1 VTVAHGERRGRRGG
15 RLGGGQGLR
24 LLALATLSAVA
35 ALSGCA
41 HAPGQFWKPAE
52 KELIWPLPPDPP
64 RVRYEGTIT
73 AESIRDNATRRGLSA
88 VLRFIAGA
96 PEVNLLTPHG
106 ISADRMTLALA
117 DSGTAVVHLLD
128 LTSGDYRAVES
139 VEKTRLQCP
148 IGVAAD
154 GEGGVFVSDA
164 VLRRVFHLSRSGR
177 LIREV
182 AGDFQRPTGVA
193 YDASRRRLYV
203 VDTPAHSVLV
213 FQEEA
218 GGYSLLRRLGGRGQ
232 ERGAFNFPTHL
243 SLAANGNLYVTDS
256 LNFRVQVFTPDGA
269 SLQSFGR
276 PGDGTGDFGTAKGV
290 AVDSE
295 GHIYVVDSLFDVVQV
310 FDESGRFLL
319 SFAGTGREAGELWLP
334 TGACM
339 DREDRIY
346 VADSGNSRIQVYQYV
361 RQQKP

>member
-1 VTVAHGERRGRRGG
+1 
-15 RLGGGQGLR
+15 LR
-24 LLALATLSAVA
+24 LLVLVILSAAA

-41 HAPGQFWKPAE
+41 GRPGPFWKPPD

-64 RVRYEGTIT
+64 RVRYEGAIT
-73 AESIRDNATRRGLSA
+73 AESLRDSATGHGFSA

-96 PEVNLLTPHG
+96 PEVKLLTPHG
-106 ISADRMTLALA
+106 VSADAKTLALA
-117 DSGTAVVHLLD
+117 DSGSAVVHLLD
-128 LTSGDYRAVES
+128 RTDGGYQAVES
-139 VEKTRLQCP
+139 VGETRLQCP

-154 GEGGVFVSDA
+154 GDGGVFVSDA
-164 VLRRVFHLSRSGR
+164 VLRRVFHLSRRGR
-177 LIREV
+177 LINEV
-182 AGDFQRPTGVA
+182 TGDFQRPTGLA
-193 YDASRRRLYV
+193 YDAVRRRLYV
-203 VDTPAHSVLV
+203 VDTPAHSVLT

-256 LNFRVQVFTPDGA
+256 LNFRVQVFAPDGA
-269 SLQSFGR
+269 ILQSFGR

-295 GHIYVVDSLFDVVQV
+295 GHIYVVDSLFDVVQI
-310 FDESGRFLL
+310 FDENGRFLL
-319 SFAGTGREAGELWLP
+319 SFAGSGGEAGELWLP

-339 DREDRIY
+339 DSEGRIY
-346 VADSGNSRIQVYQYV
+346 VADSGNSRVQVYQYV
-361 RQQKP
+361 HQQKP